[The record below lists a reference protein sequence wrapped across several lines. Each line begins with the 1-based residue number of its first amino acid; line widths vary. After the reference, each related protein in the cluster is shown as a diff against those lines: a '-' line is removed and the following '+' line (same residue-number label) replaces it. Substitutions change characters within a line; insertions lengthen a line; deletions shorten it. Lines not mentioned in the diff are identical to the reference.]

1 MTAAA
6 AGRALADI
14 LGDLHDYL
22 RLFPQNGGAVGAP
35 SSHIRAYYDTFDGL
49 LHAEGL
55 VAMWEDGELALVES
69 GGDGIRARAPVPE
82 KPSKPLFAWDL
93 EGGRLSD
100 GLKALIDVRA
110 LLPLVE
116 IRCKE
121 RALDVLDVEGKTVVR
136 MRVVQPRLDDATA
149 ARSGEAARQHRRGR
163 ALQPRLHVSAVRGYD
178 KALARVSHALEGV
191 LEPAGRSLVD
201 EAVLASGGRPGGSPA
216 KVRVA
221 LASSERAD
229 GAAAAVLGALLAVID
244 ANLPGTI
251 ADLDSEFLHDFR
263 VAVRRTRAVQRE
275 LRGVFPAASLAR
287 FRDELRWLQR
297 ATGDV
302 RDLDVYVLEFDE
314 MRAMVPAGMRGDLEP
329 LLSVLRRRRAGARR
343 RMVRALRSDR
353 VSELLGGWGVFLE
366 ELEGLPAEGRPDA
379 AAPIASVAGARI
391 RKVYRRMV
399 RMGSAI
405 GPDSPSVDYHELRK
419 KGKELRYLLE
429 LFGAPLFPSD
439 VVREMVRALKGL
451 QDVLGRHQDRE
462 VQVAML
468 RSLGG
473 ELAGARGGDA
483 RVRGAAGQGGAA
495 ALMATGVLI
504 ERLEADQL
512 AAREA
517 FAARFAEFASRRQR
531 KLVRDTFR

>member
-1 MTAAA
+1 M
-6 AGRALADI
+6 
-14 LGDLHDYL
+14 
-22 RLFPQNGGAVGAP
+22 
-35 SSHIRAYYDTFDGL
+35 
-49 LHAEGL
+49 
-55 VAMWEDGELALVES
+55 
-69 GGDGIRARAPVPE
+69 
-82 KPSKPLFAWDL
+82 
-93 EGGRLSD
+93 
-100 GLKALIDVRA
+100 
-110 LLPLVE
+110 
-116 IRCKE
+116 
-121 RALDVLDVEGKTVVR
+121 
-136 MRVVQPRLDDATA
+136 
-149 ARSGEAARQHRRGR
+149 
-163 ALQPRLHVSAVRGYD
+163 
-178 KALARVSHALEGV
+178 
-191 LEPAGRSLVD
+191 
-201 EAVLASGGRPGGSPA
+201 PGGSPA

-221 LASSERAD
+221 LARTQRAD
-229 GAAAAVLGALLAVID
+229 RAAVAVLGALLAVID
-244 ANLPGTI
+244 ANLPGTT

-263 VAVRRTRAVQRE
+263 VAARRTRAVQRE

-287 FRDELRWLQR
+287 FRDEFRWLQR

-314 MRAMVPAGMRGDLEP
+314 MRALVPAGMRGDLEP

-353 VSELLGGWGVFLE
+353 VADLVGGWRAFLG
-366 ELEGLPAEGRPDA
+366 ELEGLPVEGRPDA

-405 GPDSPSVDYHELRK
+405 GPESPSVDYHELRK

-429 LFGAPLFPSD
+429 LFGAPLFASE

-473 ELAGARGGDA
+473 DLAGAR
-483 RVRGAAGQGGAA
+483 GAA

-517 FAARFAEFASRRQR
+517 FAARFAAFASRRQR